1 MIIIFA
7 VIAAFVIGILIGVRL
22 LPERPIGD
30 LRVDRSDLDDGPHL
44 FLELDTDV
52 RTITTKKRVVFR
64 VKAVDFIPHE

>member
-1 MIIIFA
+1 MTIIFA
-7 VIAAFVIGILIGVRL
+7 VIGAFAIGILIGKCLFQEYPV
-22 LPERPIGD
+22 GD